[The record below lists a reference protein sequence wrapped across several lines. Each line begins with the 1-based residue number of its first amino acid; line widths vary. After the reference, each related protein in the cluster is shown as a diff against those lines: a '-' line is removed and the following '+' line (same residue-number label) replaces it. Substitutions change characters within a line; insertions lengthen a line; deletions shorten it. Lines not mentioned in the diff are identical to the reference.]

1 MCCQVFD
8 LSNNKL
14 QDLPAEMGYLAR
26 LRSFSVNENSNLKSL
41 FPLEQLSQLQYMGL
55 RNTLLDELPEDLCT
69 LPSIVELDLRNNLQ
83 IGRIPPEIGR
93 LTTLRRS
100 IPLSRRLFTLARTDI
115 DAPHTHASRTPH
127 AQA

>member
-1 MCCQVFD
+1 VFD

-26 LRSFSVNENSNLKSL
+26 LRSFSVNENSNLKTL
-41 FPLEQLSQLQYMGL
+41 FPLEQLNQLQYMGL

-100 IPLSRRLFTLARTDI
+100 IPLSRRRTFALARTDI
-115 DAPHTHASRTPH
+115 DAPHTHATRTGLICS
-127 AQA
+127 ATS

>member
-1 MCCQVFD
+1 M
-8 LSNNKL
+8 SNNKL

-100 IPLSRRLFTLARTDI
+100 MPLSPADYSHQRVLTLMHRT
-115 DAPHTHASRTPH
+115 RTPH